1 MENLTTFLEGF
12 YMKKN
17 TIKHTIII
25 GFISILSIFLLIGG
39 FIFTDAYSRANS
51 LNAKPKKTNI
61 TLVKNVPT
69 DKELSKQN
77 VTPKKKQNNDKIV
90 AVNTTKDAIA
100 PTISAPEETVEQNSQ
115 INIYEE
121 VTATDN
127 KDGDLTVKLSADKT
141 LDTSVLGNQ
150 IIHYSVTDTSGNFGG
165 ADRTF
170 TIVPKSEPVV
180 VAAAS
185 QAEPQVTEQPA
196 APAEPAQIEV
206 ATTPVAPVA
215 ASSSPMTITMNGQTT
230 PYQNGG
236 QGSGQSVI
244 DSNPGGVAST
254 WGGTAVQSGNDGQNT
269 HFIGHNPGAF
279 STVFSLGSGSQIVVT
294 DANGTPTTYT
304 VRTLLQLDDYGIE
317 VGTGTDYWD
326 LTVGTGGG
334 ERITLQ
340 SCVNDNINLFVIAY
354 K

>member
-1 MENLTTFLEGF
+1 
-12 YMKKN
+12 MKKN

-25 GFISILSIFLLIGG
+25 GFISILGVALFIGG
-39 FIFTDAYSRANS
+39 YIFTDASSRANQLAS
-51 LNAKPKKTNI
+51 TPKKAKV

-69 DKELSKQN
+69 DKELAKLAA
-77 VTPKKKQNNDKIV
+77 VPKKKQTKEKIV
-90 AVNTTKDAIA
+90 AVNTTQDTIA
-100 PTISAPEETVEQNSQ
+100 PKINVPEETVEQNSQ
-115 INIYEE
+115 VNIYEE

-127 KDGDLTVKLSADKT
+127 KDGDITAKVAADET
-141 LDTSVLGNQ
+141 LDTSVVGTQ
-150 IIHYSVTDTSGNFGG
+150 TIHFTATDSSGNTGT

-170 TIVPKSEPVV
+170 HVVPKSEPVETPV
-180 VAAAS
+180 PQQAEAPAAQVNVPAEPS
-185 QAEPQVTEQPA
+185 QATPA
-196 APAEPAQIEV
+196 SAPVAPAEPTYGA
-206 ATTPVAPVA
+206 
-215 ASSSPMTITMNGQTT
+215 MTITMNGQTI

-254 WGGTAVQSGNDGQNT
+254 WGGAAVQSGDDGQNT

-279 STVFSLGSGSQIVVT
+279 STVFSLGAGSQIVVT

-304 VRTLLQLDDYGIE
+304 VSTLLQLDDYGTEIGS
-317 VGTGTDYWD
+317 GTNYWD
-326 LTVGTGGG
+326 LTVGTDGG

-340 SCVNDNINLFVIAY
+340 SCINDDVNLFVIAY